1 MKLYFVRDI
10 RSYRSTKVSCWIC
23 EKVNISLLFVLS
35 LLWKLQTC
43 AHLPLVVLQPVLL
56 PPVLLA
62 SVEMLM
68 HVRVHLPQYLCKLC
82 FFCRRRISGS
92 SSLKNEWV
100 VTFYFS
106 EDLISNC
113 MDMVLAVTY
122 VNMMLFCLV
131 LFNCSPFVL
140 LLWLC
145 TISDFCVVYLRP
157 SLFGDV
163 TWRRLV
169 VSYWCVGTTCW
180 SNLQEPSCP
189 RRMTGLL
196 DTWIWHQ

>member
-1 MKLYFVRDI
+1 MDI

-23 EKVNISLLFVLS
+23 EKISISLFFVLF
-35 LLWKLQTC
+35 LWKLQTC
-43 AHLPLVVLQPVLL
+43 ANLPWVVLQPVLP

-62 SVEMLM
+62 FVEMLM

-82 FFCRRRISGS
+82 FFYRRRISGS

-100 VTFYFS
+100 VMFYFS

-113 MDMVLAVTY
+113 TDMVLAVADVY
-122 VNMMLFCLV
+122 MMLFCLI

-145 TISDFCVVYLRP
+145 KISDFGVLYLRP

-163 TWRRLV
+163 MWHRLV
-169 VSYWCVGTTCW
+169 VSYLCVGTTCW
-180 SNLQEPSCP
+180 SYLQEPSSP
-189 RRMTGLL
+189 RRMTVLL